1 MSAACER
8 PGELCLLELL
18 PSDFQQRAWYDS
30 SVPGRDGDGAMIY
43 LDNNATTFLIPAV
56 RDRIGSL
63 IAARLGNPSSPHR
76 LGHEARA
83 LLEKARDHV
92 AAALGTRSECLLF
105 VASGSEANAMAVAA
119 AQTCGDDRDEI
130 IVSTVE
136 HSSVAANAALLGRRG
151 YVVREVPV
159 AGSGRIDLDQLA
171 TMVTART
178 ALVSVQSAN
187 NETGVVQPV
196 EEVAEITH
204 RVGALYHCDAAQ
216 ALGKIPI
223 VVDGRHAPDLLSVTA
238 HKINGPTG
246 CGALYARHPSLLQ
259 PLVGGGDQE
268 QGLRGGTENLLGAVG
283 FGAAAAERMRDMT
296 AVTALLTTCR
306 DSFERTILAAEPQVT
321 GNGDRRH
328 RVGNTSNLRFPDIDG
343 TMLIAALDDRDLYC
357 SQGSACTT
365 ARPTP
370 SHVLTAM
377 GFSEADAY
385 ASLRFSFGVLN
396 TQEEAERAALCV
408 VDTYRDL
415 LDRLRR
421 IGAA

>member
-1 MSAACER
+1 
-8 PGELCLLELL
+8 
-18 PSDFQQRAWYDS
+18 
-30 SVPGRDGDGAMIY
+30 MIY

-63 IAARLGNPSSPHR
+63 ITAPLGNPSSPHR
-76 LGHEARA
+76 LGGEARA
-83 LLEKARDHV
+83 LIEKARDQV
-92 AAALGTRSECLLF
+92 AAALGARSECVLF
-105 VASGSEANAMAVAA
+105 VASGSEANAMALTA
-119 AQTCGDDRDEI
+119 AQTLGGDRDEI
-130 IVSTVE
+130 IVSAVE

-151 YVVREVPV
+151 YAVREAPV
-159 AGSGRIDLDQLA
+159 EASGRIDLDRLTA
-171 TMVTART
+171 MVNDRT
-178 ALVSVQSAN
+178 ALVSVQSVN

-196 EEVAEITH
+196 EEVAEISH
-204 RVGALYHCDAAQ
+204 RAGALYHCDAAQ

-223 VVDGRHAPDLLSVTA
+223 AVDGRHAPDLLSVTA

-246 CGALYARHPSLLQ
+246 CGALYARDPSLLQ

-268 QGLRGGTENLLGAVG
+268 QGLRGGTENLIGAVG

-296 AVTALLTTCR
+296 AVTDLLTTCR
-306 DSFERTILAAEPQVT
+306 DTFEQAVLAAEPEVT
-321 GNGDRRH
+321 VNGDRRY

-343 TMLIAALDDRDLYC
+343 IMLIAALDDRDLYC
-357 SQGSACTT
+357 SQSSACTT

-377 GFSEADAY
+377 RLSEADAY

-396 TQEEAERAALCV
+396 TVEEAERAAQCV
-408 VDTYRDL
+408 IDAYRDL
-415 LDRLRR
+415 LDRLHR